1 MLPNLFGPSNQSEII
16 KPKIEIK
23 NMAKKTNDWKKREG
37 VVYSTSDQFEYQ
49 EEGDSSSESLPPS
62 QQNLKILLDK
72 KSRAGKQVTLVA
84 GFLGSDEDL
93 KELGKLLKNK
103 CGVGGTSKDG
113 EILIQGDV
121 RDKVVQILQEA
132 GFKAKKSGG

>member
-1 MLPNLFGPSNQSEII
+1 
-16 KPKIEIK
+16 
-23 NMAKKTNDWKKREG
+23 MAKKTNDWKKRDG

-49 EEGDSSSESLPPS
+49 EEGDSASEILLPS